1 MLVLLVVS
9 GVGYYWRGNKSDMP
23 EFTTHKLARGNITE
37 KVTATG
43 IINPISTINVGTQ
56 VSGTIKEIYVDYNS
70 EVKKNQMLAL
80 IDPDL
85 FEAKVA
91 QQRAALDI
99 AKAQV
104 LLQESTVKYNEKNLQ
119 RIRKLHNQKYSADKE
134 LDLAEKDYDTSVAQ
148 LALNKAQVEQA
159 EASLQSAETELRYTK
174 IISPVDGI
182 VVSKAVEVGQT
193 VAASFQT
200 PTLFNVAEDLTKM
213 QIEASV
219 VEADIAKVKEG
230 QVVEFSVDSF
240 PDEIFYGMVTQVRN
254 EAITTSNVVTY
265 EVIIEID
272 NRDLL
277 GDAYDHEA
285 YIYLMLNREND
296 ALQAYRKAADLFEQ
310 DRNSLK
316 EASTL
321 RAIARIEM
329 KNKNY
334 DVAHD
339 LLEKCRNLYRENGD
353 LLGEASALSAIGCLR
368 YIIRDIANARKAL
381 MKSVYLYG
389 KVSHHFAEAESLLY
403 LARVEAYDR
412 EQGDFDRARAHYK
425 RSIELF
431 DFLGNE
437 DMKKAV
443 LDEYYNFL
451 NRIMAN

>member
-1 MLVLLVVS
+1 MKKSVKWLLILLAAV
-9 GVGYYWRGNKSDMP
+9 GVGYYFSENRDEGP
-23 EFTTHKLARGNITE
+23 EFATQKLSRGNITE
-37 KVTATG
+37 KVTASG

-104 LLQESTVKYNEKNLQ
+104 LLQESTVKYNEKNLK
-119 RIRKLHNQKYSADKE
+119 RIRKLNNQKYSADKE
-134 LDLAEKDYDTSVAQ
+134 LDLAEKDYDTSIAQ

-240 PDEIFYGMVTQVRN
+240 PDEIFYGIVTQVRN

-272 NRDLL
+272 NRDLRL
-277 GDAYDHEA
+277 KPGMTANVEVITAQKENVLLVPNKALRFTYDDGGSA
-285 YIYLMLNREND
+285 VKKRY
-296 ALQAYRKAADLFEQ
+296 K
-310 DRNSLK
+310 DRGLWILEDGKPVRVSILTGVYDNEFTEVSGAELK
-316 EASTL
+316 EGEEVIL
-321 RAIARIEM
+321 EE
-329 KNKNY
+329 KN
-334 DVAHD
+334 
-339 LLEKCRNLYRENGD
+339 
-353 LLGEASALSAIGCLR
+353 SAA
-368 YIIRDIANARKAL
+368 AKA
-381 MKSVYLYG
+381 
-389 KVSHHFAEAESLLY
+389 
-403 LARVEAYDR
+403 
-412 EQGDFDRARAHYK
+412 
-425 RSIELF
+425 
-431 DFLGNE
+431 
-437 DMKKAV
+437 KAM
-443 LDEYYNFL
+443 
-451 NRIMAN
+451 RMRMPR

>member
-1 MLVLLVVS
+1 MKKSVKWLLILLAAV
-9 GVGYYWRGNKSDMP
+9 GVGYYFSENRDEGP
-23 EFTTHKLARGNITE
+23 EFATQKLSRGNITE
-37 KVTATG
+37 KVTASG

-104 LLQESTVKYNEKNLQ
+104 LLQESTVKYNEKNLK
-119 RIRKLHNQKYSADKE
+119 RIRKLNNQKYSADKE
-134 LDLAEKDYDTSVAQ
+134 LDLAEKDYDTSIAQ

-240 PDEIFYGMVTQVRN
+240 PDEIFYGIVTQVRN

-272 NRDLL
+272 NRDLRL
-277 GDAYDHEA
+277 KPGMTANVEVITAQKENVLLVPNKALRFTYDDGSSTKKR
-285 YIYLMLNREND
+285 Y
-296 ALQAYRKAADLFEQ
+296 K
-310 DRNSLK
+310 DRGLWILEDGKPVRVSILTGVYDDEFTEVSGAELK
-316 EASTL
+316 EGEEVIL
-321 RAIARIEM
+321 EE
-329 KNKNY
+329 KN
-334 DVAHD
+334 
-339 LLEKCRNLYRENGD
+339 
-353 LLGEASALSAIGCLR
+353 SAA
-368 YIIRDIANARKAL
+368 
-381 MKSVYLYG
+381 
-389 KVSHHFAEAESLLY
+389 
-403 LARVEAYDR
+403 
-412 EQGDFDRARAHYK
+412 ARA
-425 RSIELF
+425 
-431 DFLGNE
+431 
-437 DMKKAV
+437 KAM
-443 LDEYYNFL
+443 
-451 NRIMAN
+451 RMRMPR

>member
-1 MLVLLVVS
+1 MKKSVKWVLVLLVVC

-23 EFTTHKLARGNITE
+23 EFMTHKLARGNITE

-272 NRDLL
+272 NRDLRL
-277 GDAYDHEA
+277 KPGMTANVEVITAQKENVLLVPNKALRFTYD
-285 YIYLMLNREND
+285 D
-296 ALQAYRKAADLFEQ
+296 GT
-310 DRNSLK
+310 SLTK
-316 EASTL
+316 KRYKDKGL
-321 RAIARIEM
+321 WI
-329 KNKNY
+329 
-334 DVAHD
+334 
-339 LLEKCRNLYRENGD
+339 LENGKPVRVSITTGVYD
-353 LLGEASALSAIGCLR
+353 DDFTEVTNANLDEGEE
-368 YIIRDIANARKAL
+368 IILEEKDSTAA
-381 MKSVYLYG
+381 
-389 KVSHHFAEAESLLY
+389 
-403 LARVEAYDR
+403 
-412 EQGDFDRARAHYK
+412 RARAM
-425 RSIELF
+425 R
-431 DFLGNE
+431 
-437 DMKKAV
+437 M
-443 LDEYYNFL
+443 
-451 NRIMAN
+451 RMPR